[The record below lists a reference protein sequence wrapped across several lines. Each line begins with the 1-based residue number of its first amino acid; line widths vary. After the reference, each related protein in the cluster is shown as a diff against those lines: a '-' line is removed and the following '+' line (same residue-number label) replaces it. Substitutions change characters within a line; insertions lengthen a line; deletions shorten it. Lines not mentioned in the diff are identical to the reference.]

1 VDKIFI
7 MRIKFKR
14 FRFAYVVN
22 ALGKCKLLLKGP
34 LTTLEF
40 PISRHESF
48 FDDTWKSLI
57 AAPKFIN
64 ALANQIKEALTGLV
78 YGYFCEIIPEGVG
91 YKFLR
96 YEWASQTLGLGLGYG
111 HLIFY
116 NIPPVC
122 FFRCEKY
129 RLFLFSG
136 DKQTLREVALA
147 IINLRVPDPYKG
159 KGLKFAKTPL
169 KLKPGKLRQR

>member
-1 VDKIFI
+1 MDISI
-7 MRIKFKR
+7 RIKSKR
-14 FRFAYVVN
+14 FRFFFLSN
-22 ALGKCKLLLKGP
+22 AGKCKLLLKGP
-34 LTTLEF
+34 LTTLAF
-40 PISRHESF
+40 PI
-48 FDDTWKSLI
+48 DNKQTVIDKDYGYLV
-57 AAPKFIN
+57 AAPKYAN
-64 ALANQIKEALTGLV
+64 ALTNQIERASAGLI

-96 YEWASQTLGLGLGYG
+96 YPWATHTLGLGLGYS
-111 HLIFY
+111 HFFFY

-129 RLFLFSG
+129 RLVLFSG
-136 DKQTLREVALA
+136 NKQMLREIART
-147 IINLRVPDPYKG
+147 IIDLRVPDAYKG

>member
-1 VDKIFI
+1 MSLKI
-7 MRIKFKR
+7 RIKSKR
-14 FRFAYVVN
+14 FRFCFISN
-22 ALGKCKLLLKGP
+22 AGRCKLLLKGP

-40 PISRHESF
+40 PIDNQQTV
-48 FDDTWKSLI
+48 FDKDYGYLV
-57 AAPKFIN
+57 AAPKFVN
-64 ALANQIKEALTGLV
+64 ALTNQIERAIAGLV

-96 YEWASQTLGLGLGYG
+96 YQWASQTLGLGLGYS
-111 HLIFY
+111 HFLFY

-129 RLFLFSG
+129 RLFIFSG
-136 DKQTLREVALA
+136 NKHMLREVALS
-147 IINLRVPDPYKG
+147 IVNLRVPDAYKG